1 MRAYV
6 HWLLV
11 SILTVTSLTG
21 CARRVSETRF
31 KYRPLRQIHIAGHIR
46 WTGQIPGRSIKVS
59 ATPVPQSIAGAGSS
73 SLEQYILR
81 PNAGTAENDLG
92 DLSKVTGV
100 EVSSRVRK
108 WPLGPWK
115 AGRPRRE
122 TGTVK
127 YYVVKV
133 VAPPGWR
140 VTPPMRK
147 ISRST
152 RNADFVLT
160 PP

>member
-59 ATPVPQSIAGAGSS
+59 ATPVPQSIAGAGSDTFTQYLS
-73 SLEQYILR
+73 RPGAGIADYEFGRLSLV
-81 PNAGTAENDLG
+81 TAI
-92 DLSKVTGV
+92 

-115 AGRPRRE
+115 ARPLHRE
-122 TGTVK
+122 TRTVN
-127 YYVVKV
+127 YYVVRV
-133 VAPPGWR
+133 IAPPGWR